1 VFKKIF
7 ELMFNLVDDLI
18 LVQCRFW
25 MWKTI

>member
-1 VFKKIF
+1 
-7 ELMFNLVDDLI
+7 MFNLVDDLI